1 LDDIKYF
8 EINTHTKH
16 EELEINKV
24 SNNEVKSQYEILEFA
39 TKLIKNNLSEDLE
52 FHNLYKNKIFWKK
65 SKIRNLLFKLREDK
79 FPKEE
84 FF

>member
-1 LDDIKYF
+1 MQKTHCKYYIKIDKINIDKILNKLDDIKYF

-39 TKLIKNNLSEDLE
+39 TKLIKNNLSED
-52 FHNLYKNKIFWKK
+52 
-65 SKIRNLLFKLREDK
+65 
-79 FPKEE
+79 
-84 FF
+84 